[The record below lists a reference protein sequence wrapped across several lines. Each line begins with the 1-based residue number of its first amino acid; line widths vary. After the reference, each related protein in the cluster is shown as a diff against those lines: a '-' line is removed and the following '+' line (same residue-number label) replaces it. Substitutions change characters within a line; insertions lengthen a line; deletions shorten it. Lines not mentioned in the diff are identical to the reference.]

1 MGCASSAQEAR
12 SPEAEETD
20 EPLGKSHFDALATP
34 QASAFKKRVFDH
46 DKKVSFIVAG
56 SAVPLLVGE
65 GPDEPP
71 RNDADDMNKID
82 HSVPAFIPLG
92 ASDDTSSQNGDEH
105 GSHKGGLTTPP
116 SVPANIPQYQTTP
129 VSLHSPP
136 ECIGNPLKVSS
147 AAAALLSGCSTP
159 SGSSGRADEDTSR
172 GSSRTHSP
180 VSVPEEAAGRLSP
193 RYTSH
198 GTGNSFRAENSP
210 QVRSPVKGDSPL
222 PLSAALIQG
231 QGEDEEDEVEM
242 IRSNSLLRRLKP
254 GTPPG
259 SHHSKL
265 SNSRNSSGSSF
276 PAVAAGGAPNQE
288 SITGVEGG
296 ENPSRTRRVSF
307 HQV

>member
-12 SPEAEETD
+12 SPEAED
-20 EPLGKSHFDALATP
+20 SGEPLNKSHFDALATP
-34 QASAFKKRVFDH
+34 KTSAFKKRVFDH
-46 DKKVSFIVAG
+46 DKKVAFIVAG
-56 SAVPLLVGE
+56 SPVPLLVGE

-92 ASDDTSSQNGDEH
+92 ASDETSSQTGDDHGIHKNGV
-105 GSHKGGLTTPP
+105 TTPP
-116 SVPANIPQYQTTP
+116 TVPPNVPQYQPTP

-159 SGSSGRADEDTSR
+159 SGSSGRADEDASR
-172 GSSRTHSP
+172 CSSRTHSP
-180 VSVPEEAAGRLSP
+180 VSVSEDAAGRVSP

-198 GTGNSFRAENSP
+198 GAGGSSFRGDSP

-231 QGEDEEDEVEM
+231 QGQGDDEEDDADM
-242 IRSNSLLRRLKP
+242 IRSNSLLRRLRP

-265 SNSRNSSGSSF
+265 SNSRNNSGSSF
-276 PAVAAGGAPNQE
+276 PTVGAPDQA

-307 HQV
+307 HQG